1 MANRRNLQNLINQR
15 LKSDAKK
22 EALENLENND
32 IELVREQ
39 LETKRNTTIGT
50 DFVEGSIESEFFSLT
65 QNRLVPDL
73 VFRLVED

>member
-39 LETKRNTTIGT
+39 LETKRNTTI
-50 DFVEGSIESEFFSLT
+50 
-65 QNRLVPDL
+65 
-73 VFRLVED
+73 